1 MLFMG
6 GGFCLEGNAVH
17 ERVMVSG
24 MLVLSRG
31 GEGVVLSIKG
41 SDIISPPSPVKRQTI
56 LKILPCP
63 KLCLLAVNM
72 MQTLMLSVKGP

>member
-1 MLFMG
+1 MLSKEVECLMLFR

-31 GEGVVLSIKG
+31 GEGGAVMG
-41 SDIISPPSPVKRQTI
+41 WC
-56 LKILPCP
+56 CP
-63 KLCLLAVNM
+63 
-72 MQTLMLSVKGP
+72 